1 VKPDSIATAVLWL
14 DVRMCIPP
22 PYFFFSAAAAR
33 FGFLV
38 VDALRRSLPSLAE
51 VLLLR

>member
-1 VKPDSIATAVLWL
+1 
-14 DVRMCIPP
+14 MCILPRIS
-22 PYFFFSAAAAR
+22 FFAAAAAR

-38 VDALRRSLPSLAE
+38 VDALRLSLPSLAQ